1 MFDKMLG
8 IQKDPKLAMIRE
20 QNPLN
25 NIHVPQGGV
34 NNVDARIEQ
43 FYIPVDDHDTD

>member
-1 MFDKMLG
+1 
-8 IQKDPKLAMIRE
+8 MIRE

-25 NIHVPQGGV
+25 NINVPQGGV

-43 FYIPVDDHDTD
+43 FYIPVDHETDQVHPLMHKSTYD

>member
-8 IQKDPKLAMIRE
+8 IQKDPRLLKIRE

-25 NIHVPQGGV
+25 NINVPFGPV
-34 NNVDARIEQ
+34 NDVDARIE
-43 FYIPVDDHDTD
+43 